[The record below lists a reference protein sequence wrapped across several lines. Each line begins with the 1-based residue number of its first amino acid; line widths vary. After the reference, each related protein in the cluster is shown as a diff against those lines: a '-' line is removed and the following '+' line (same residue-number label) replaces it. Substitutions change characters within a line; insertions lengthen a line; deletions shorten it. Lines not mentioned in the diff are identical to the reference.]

1 MNKNLFIETIKCE
14 LSLIIEKEKNKL
26 KYTIYEDLDNN
37 ILINLFIDILT
48 KHELNLIINYLKI
61 KDIYNLTENFNV
73 KILIRNYQKDKIIYT
88 INNDNDLKYY

>member
-73 KILIRNYQKDKIIYT
+73 KILIRKYQKDKIIYT